1 MSFFTVIRNRP
12 AVTTHTF
19 PGSEPSS
26 TPPAIDEE
34 ATGPMSPFSPSPA
47 PVAVT
52 DWAADADE
60 PDDEATGALDMPGL
74 FRDAPT
80 GRIAAVGQVFSM
92 NMTWTDGTRVA
103 HYITDNHITAFD
115 EGRVIE
121 WMPAAAGK
129 EPWGWRWRYD
139 LEPLHHDNSTRVT
152 LTYDWTRTSPDDI
165 EKYHVPEF
173 AEDDLKDS
181 LRLLDLAV
189 ISGAHTA
196 E

>member
-1 MSFFTVIRNRP
+1 MSDSISASVVI
-12 AVTTHTF
+12 
-19 PGSEPSS
+19 
-26 TPPAIDEE
+26 
-34 ATGPMSPFSPSPA
+34 
-47 PVAVT
+47 
-52 DWAADADE
+52 
-60 PDDEATGALDMPGL
+60 
-74 FRDAPT
+74 DAPAEVVFAFIAHPANHQIFDASNMVGDT
-80 GRIAAVGQVFSM
+80 LTHGRIAAVGQVFSM